1 MSSSSCWRHGR
12 TSDAEVE
19 VVTCTCHKEG
29 HRVCQQRE
37 GGSVGVGRFCSCM
50 HRWTSAALHPHAPPY
65 RGSYRGIGA
74 LVGVGDDA
82 LKYFQVCVCVLLLFF
97 FFGLPDLSAWKSEVI
112 NDFCLF
118 LSLAFRSVERKV
130 FARYEFHRH
139 VKETCLDLLL

>member
-1 MSSSSCWRHGR
+1 MSGWGGF
-12 TSDAEVE
+12 VP
-19 VVTCTCHKEG
+19 VCTAGPLLPSTPTPHPTG
-29 HRVCQQRE
+29 
-37 GGSVGVGRFCSCM
+37 
-50 HRWTSAALHPHAPPY
+50 AL
-65 RGSYRGIGA
+65 IGA

-130 FARYEFHRH
+130 FSRYEFHRH